1 MDCVCFWC
9 SGTVTVSTE
18 LWLRGPRRSG
28 ASAFY
33 SLYHSVLLLF
43 GILIIQGRPI
53 GVTAVKGRR
62 VVVVQCI
69 VRIIQSE
76 SANGRP
82 SGAWSI
88 VVSFDVR
95 HWLTSARYQCVV
107 CYPSSITSEGNW
119 KKCKYENPLSNG
131 IRVLKKLG
139 DLVCPRHGNSYWP
152 NTIFVIPFSQLFSH
166 FQSIIFLFLPTPS
179 FSWRYVRDSTDRPTD
194 HRSQNSPRLASP
206 PFATATE
213 NEPFKVWARKI

>member
-1 MDCVCFWC
+1 MGVEQDKWIVCV
-9 SGTVTVSTE
+9 SDVVGQLPSPLS

-107 CYPSSITSEGNW
+107 CYPSSITGEGNW

-152 NTIFVIPFSQLFSH
+152 NTVFVIPFF
-166 FQSIIFLFLPTPS
+166 SIIFAFSVHNFFVSSYTVIFL
-179 FSWRYVRDSTDRPTD
+179 
-194 HRSQNSPRLASP
+194 A
-206 PFATATE
+206 
-213 NEPFKVWARKI
+213 IC